1 MVSFF
6 GLIVTEQYVT
16 PAIVNSYGAF
26 DELRYLQAIE
36 RLLKLSVPTLWGW
49 LVVFY
54 SLFHLLLNIVAE
66 LTRFGDREFYRVSA
80 VLHAADLLLISHLPI
95 GQVLQQYLSIVFGVF
110 LLLLVCVQVWCKA
123 AFRGQTHCIACT
135 CSCLG
140 QFPYAAELI

>member
-1 MVSFF
+1 MMVSLF
-6 GLIVTEQYVT
+6 GLIVTEQYIT

-80 VLHAADLLLISHLPI
+80 VMHAADIAFDLTLRTLSGCAIVLKHSVWNPWALMVSSNLWCQSSPQEAKPLCCMHLSMLREIP
-95 GQVLQQYLSIVFGVF
+95 
-110 LLLLVCVQVWCKA
+110 
-123 AFRGQTHCIACT
+123 
-135 CSCLG
+135 
-140 QFPYAAELI
+140 